1 MKRVSYSTLT
11 YIAPSLIVNKQ
22 QLINAANVQRE
33 TFDGKVLV
41 LSTEL
46 DKCIQYTNL
55 LLLNRERK

>member
-55 LLLNRERK
+55 LFLNRERK

>member
-55 LLLNRERK
+55 LLLNRDI

>member
-1 MKRVSYSTLT
+1 VKRVSYSTLT

-55 LLLNRERK
+55 LFLNRERK